1 MTTKHIKKPLEGIRI
16 LDLTAWLSGPYTTEI
31 MAHLGAEVI
40 KIEKHDGGD
49 AVRNNGPYYG
59 PNGITLKRTDP
70 RDISLC
76 ILKRSRGKKSV
87 SLNLKTEKGKEILR
101 ELVASADVVAENFL
115 PGTMEKLGFGYQAL
129 KEIKPDIIL
138 GSCSGFG
145 QTGPYKK
152 LAAFDPVVEA
162 MSGVMEVTGYG
173 EHPPV
178 RLGVAGGDLISA
190 LYLVIGLQAALRYRE
205 VTGKGQHVD
214 VSMMDSLFSFLM
226 EESLDVFLDNNI
238 PIRTGNRR
246 LRLTPFNSYKCKDGF
261 AVICSAADSHWAG
274 LCKAMGRE
282 ELITD
287 PRCEK
292 LDYRQVHADFVD
304 QTVEEWTSTLTKKEV
319 VEKVRAV
326 GVASGEVATI
336 PEVLADPQLHHR
348 GMITPLYHPEF
359 GKVDG
364 AVGHD
369 FPYRFSDAEIGFELP
384 GGYLGAQNDEIL
396 GDLLGYSAEELEK
409 LKAEDVISQPVAHDS
424 SEESACQ
431 PRKKCCCTAGA
442 AA

>member
-1 MTTKHIKKPLEGIRI
+1 MNKNIRKPLEGIRVV
-16 LDLTAWLSGPYTTEI
+16 DLTAWLSGPYTTEI

-59 PNGITLKRTDP
+59 PNGITLKRSDP

-76 ILKRSRGKKSV
+76 ILKRSRGKKSL
-87 SLNLKTEKGKEILR
+87 SLNLKSEEGKEILR
-101 ELVASADVVAENFL
+101 KLIATADIVAENFL
-115 PGTMEKLGFGYQAL
+115 PGTMEKLGFGYEDL
-129 KEIKPDIIL
+129 KKIKEDIIL

-162 MSGVMEVTGYG
+162 MSGVMEVTGYA
-173 EHPPV
+173 EHAPV

-190 LYLVIGLQAALRYRE
+190 LYLAIGLQAALRFRDI
-205 VTGKGQHVD
+205 TGKGQHVD
-214 VSMMDSLFSFLM
+214 VSMLDSLFSFLM
-226 EESLDVFLDNNI
+226 EESLDVFLDNDI

-246 LRLTPFNSYKCKDGF
+246 LRLTPFNSYECKDGY
-261 AVICSAADSHWAG
+261 AVICSAADSHWVG

-282 ELITD
+282 DLIKD

-304 QTVEEWTSTLTKKEV
+304 QTVEDWTRTLTKKEV
-319 VEKVRAV
+319 VDKVRAV

-336 PEVLADPQLHHR
+336 PEVLSDPQLKHR
-348 GMITPLYHPEF
+348 GMITDLYHPEF
-359 GKVDG
+359 GKVNG

-369 FPYRFSDAEIGFELP
+369 FPMRFSDAEVGFELP
-384 GGYLGAQNDEIL
+384 GGYLGGQNDEVLGGIL
-396 GDLLGYSAEELEK
+396 GFSQEEIARFK
-409 LKAEDVISQPVAHDS
+409 TDGVI
-424 SEESACQ
+424 
-431 PRKKCCCTAGA
+431 
-442 AA
+442 

>member
-1 MTTKHIKKPLEGIRI
+1 MAGKIKKPLEGIRI
-16 LDLTAWLSGPYTTEI
+16 VDLTAWLSGPYTTQI

-87 SLNLKTEKGKEILR
+87 SLNLKSEQGKDILR
-101 ELVASADVVAENFL
+101 KLIATADVVAENFL
-115 PGTMEKLGFGYQAL
+115 PGTMEKLGFGYEEL
-129 KEIKPDIIL
+129 KKIKSDIIL

-145 QTGPYKK
+145 QTGPYKN

-162 MSGVMEVTGYG
+162 MSGVMEVTGYA
-173 EHPPV
+173 EHAPV
-178 RLGVAGGDLISA
+178 RLGVAGGDLVSA
-190 LYLVIGLQAALRYRE
+190 LYLVIGLQAALRYRDI
-205 VTGKGQHVD
+205 TGKGQHVD
-214 VSMMDSLFSFLM
+214 VSMLDSLFSFLM
-226 EESLDVFLDNNI
+226 EESLDVFLDNDI

-246 LRLTPFNSYKCKDGF
+246 LRLTPFNSYECKDGH
-261 AVICSAADSHWAG
+261 AVICSAADSHWVG
-274 LCKAMGRE
+274 LCKAMGRDD
-282 ELITD
+282 LVKD

-292 LDYRQVHADFVD
+292 LDYRQANADFVD
-304 QTVEEWTSTLTKKEV
+304 NTVEAWTKTLTKKEV

-336 PEVLADPQLHHR
+336 PEVLSDPQLKHR
-348 GMITPLYHPEF
+348 GMIADLYHPEF
-359 GKVDG
+359 GKVIG

-369 FPYRFSDAEIGFELP
+369 FPFRFSDAEIGFELP
-384 GGYLGAQNDEIL
+384 GGYLGAQNEEVL
-396 GDLLGYSAEELEK
+396 CSLGYSQEDLRK
-409 LKAEDVISQPVAHDS
+409 LKEDGII
-424 SEESACQ
+424 
-431 PRKKCCCTAGA
+431 
-442 AA
+442 